1 MSAPWWADR
10 FAPVYPTPPALDPF
24 AWDVDAYSDAVNQ
37 TPPRSTYVLNI
48 FAWSRFCYWAAQSNL
63 AAHFLPTTPAT
74 RTRASN
80 GRDVPVAGR
89 NVWLPDDV
97 IGWYAARFG
106 DPTEDYTFPP
116 AQIAQACRRALGGEA

>member
-80 GRDVPVAGR
+80 GRDVPVET
-89 NVWLPDDV
+89 VLVELPV
-97 IGWYAARFG
+97 EVATWYAEVMAE
-106 DPTEDYTFPP
+106 PEVSHDYPGRVG
-116 AQIAQACRRALGGEA
+116 AACRRALGGEA